1 MTSFTL
7 SNMDYTP
14 VKFMIKIFE
23 ANYPES
29 LGAVLVHKAPWV
41 FQGIWAIVKNWLDP
55 VVAAKVHFTKSVDDL
70 DVFVPRA
77 RIPRHLGGEEEWT
90 YRFVEAGKE
99 EVEEDARR
107 RRRGGD
113 DEDDSTARRR
123 QLEEER
129 KAHVEAFQE
138 STFAWLL
145 AANKRGDANDD
156 DDNAA
161 QLADLATQRDRLAS
175 ALNAD
180 YWALDPYIRAR
191 SLYDRIGMIGP
202 AGVIDFYPEQRKGGG
217 AGEVS
222 GSDQTPEVAQMK
234 VNGEVVA
241 ASSRAK
247 PSGAG
252 GKANA
257 NANAMADAD
266 PTADDVD

>member
-29 LGAVLVHKAPWV
+29 LGAVLVHKSPWV

-70 DVFVPRA
+70 EEFVDRA
-77 RIPRHLGGEEEWT
+77 SIPRELG
-90 YRFVEAGKE
+90 GKE
-99 EVEEDARR
+99 EWSFRYVEPSEEEEVSEHARR
-107 RRRGGD
+107 RRGTGGD
-113 DEDDSTARRR
+113 DDDDDDEPAMARKR

-129 KAHVEAFQE
+129 KAHVSAFQGK
-138 STFAWLL
+138 TFAWLL
-145 AANKRGDANDD
+145 AAANRGGEGEDEAV
-156 DDNAA
+156 
-161 QLADLATQRDRLAS
+161 ADLAAERDRLAT
-175 ALNAD
+175 ALSAD

-191 SLYDRIGMIGP
+191 SLYDRLGVIGP
-202 AGVIDFYPEQRKGGG
+202 AGVIDFYPEQRK

-222 GSDQTPEVAQMK
+222 RVEQTQTQTQAQAQTQ
-234 VNGEVVA
+234 VNGVLPP
-241 ASSRAK
+241 SLGSK
-247 PSGAG
+247 PVGVG
-252 GKANA
+252 G
-257 NANAMADAD
+257 MADAD